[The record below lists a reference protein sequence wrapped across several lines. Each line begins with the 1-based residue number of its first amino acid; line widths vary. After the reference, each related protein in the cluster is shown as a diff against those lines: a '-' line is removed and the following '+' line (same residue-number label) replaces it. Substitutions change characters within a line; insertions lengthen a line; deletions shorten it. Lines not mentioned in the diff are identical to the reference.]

1 MDSSNNGSSIRRFS
15 SRRGKLDASFLRE
28 RLKGAQSYDRIAGYF
43 RSSLLEIAGEEL
55 EAVTGKVRMVCNSDL
70 AMEDIQTARA
80 AAMAVRKSWS
90 SAEPE
95 KMLDSIGGEKLQVR
109 FRKLYQLLISGKLI
123 VRVLPDE
130 AFGLVHGKAGV
141 IRLHDGTATSFL
153 GSVNESKTAWKLNY
167 ELMWEDTSNEAI
179 AWVQEEFDA
188 LWTSS
193 SAVPLSEAVI
203 EDIERLSER
212 KLVRSIPEWIKNRKS
227 EDTSPDPAPALIE
240 TPVYRQEV
248 GLWEHQ
254 KYFVK
259 LVMDWHHGPMKRAR
273 FVLAD
278 QVGLGKTLQLAM
290 SAMLIALTGDKP
302 ILVICPKTL
311 LWQWQGEMRDLLS
324 MPSAVWDGRNWIDE
338 NGIEHPSTGP
348 ESIRKCPRKVG
359 IVSSG
364 LITHGSHAA
373 NHLLNISY
381 DCVILD
387 EAHRARRGNVG
398 KSMDGQAA
406 KPNRLLAFM
415 QNIAPRARSLLLATA
430 TPVQLRP
437 IEAWDLLDVLAR
449 DDQSVFGNDFSV
461 WRKPWNSLPVIMQE
475 QEPPTEV
482 DEQWE
487 WIRNPMPPKS
497 EHKDFEVLRGKLDA
511 EDSLA
516 VIPGSAYDKLR
527 APDRARLTDLFPRF
541 IKSHHPYICRI
552 VRRTREQLENQIDPE
567 TNEPLLQRVN
577 VELLGEGDDD
587 AIRLPPYLREAYK
600 LAEEFCALLGERIK
614 SAGFLRTGLLRR
626 VGSTIYAGMKTAERM
641 LETWDLIDVAD
652 GIDDEEDANYLLSLT
667 LNEMSDKQMSKTLT
681 PEEHNILRRFLESL
695 EANPE
700 LDPKYQVV
708 RHCLLERGW
717 LRLGCIIF
725 SQYRESL
732 IWLAE
737 QLTEELPDEPIAIY
751 SGPSS
756 SGIMFAGAFYPKQR
770 DELKQMVRKGTLR
783 LMLGTDAASEGLNL
797 QRLARLINLD
807 LPWNPTKL
815 EQRKGRIQRI
825 GQIHETV
832 QIYNMRYKDSIE
844 DRVHSV
850 LADRLQDIHSLFG
863 QIPDVLEDVWVA
875 MALGER
881 ELAKKIIDGI
891 PKQHPFEIRY
901 THVGKIDWESCRDVL
916 DAHEKTRVLGQGW

>member
-311 LWQWQGEMRDLLS
+311 LWQCW
-324 MPSAVWDGRNWIDE
+324 
-338 NGIEHPSTGP
+338 
-348 ESIRKCPRKVG
+348 PR
-359 IVSSG
+359 
-364 LITHGSHAA
+364 
-373 NHLLNISY
+373 
-381 DCVILD
+381 
-387 EAHRARRGNVG
+387 RRRYN
-398 KSMDGQAA
+398 
-406 KPNRLLAFM
+406 F
-415 QNIAPRARSLLLATA
+415 ARSKRGTCWTFWPATTKA
-430 TPVQLRP
+430 C
-437 IEAWDLLDVLAR
+437 
-449 DDQSVFGNDFSV
+449 SVKSSRFERALS
-461 WRKPWNSLPVIMQE
+461 
-475 QEPPTEV
+475 
-482 DEQWE
+482 
-487 WIRNPMPPKS
+487 NP
-497 EHKDFEVLRGKLDA
+497 
-511 EDSLA
+511 
-516 VIPGSAYDKLR
+516 
-527 APDRARLTDLFPRF
+527 
-541 IKSHHPYICRI
+541 
-552 VRRTREQLENQIDPE
+552 
-567 TNEPLLQRVN
+567 
-577 VELLGEGDDD
+577 
-587 AIRLPPYLREAYK
+587 
-600 LAEEFCALLGERIK
+600 
-614 SAGFLRTGLLRR
+614 
-626 VGSTIYAGMKTAERM
+626 
-641 LETWDLIDVAD
+641 
-652 GIDDEEDANYLLSLT
+652 
-667 LNEMSDKQMSKTLT
+667 
-681 PEEHNILRRFLESL
+681 
-695 EANPE
+695 
-700 LDPKYQVV
+700 
-708 RHCLLERGW
+708 
-717 LRLGCIIF
+717 
-725 SQYRESL
+725 
-732 IWLAE
+732 
-737 QLTEELPDEPIAIY
+737 
-751 SGPSS
+751 
-756 SGIMFAGAFYPKQR
+756 
-770 DELKQMVRKGTLR
+770 
-783 LMLGTDAASEGLNL
+783 
-797 QRLARLINLD
+797 
-807 LPWNPTKL
+807 
-815 EQRKGRIQRI
+815 
-825 GQIHETV
+825 
-832 QIYNMRYKDSIE
+832 
-844 DRVHSV
+844 
-850 LADRLQDIHSLFG
+850 
-863 QIPDVLEDVWVA
+863 
-875 MALGER
+875 
-881 ELAKKIIDGI
+881 
-891 PKQHPFEIRY
+891 
-901 THVGKIDWESCRDVL
+901 
-916 DAHEKTRVLGQGW
+916 